1 VRALVA
7 QLTDTHIVTR
17 GSTYFGVDT
26 ARYLSDAIDELH
38 ALPVLPD
45 CVVVTGDLV
54 NTGKHAE
61 YDRFFGVMQRLRV
74 PYFVVPG
81 NHDDGV
87 ALRAALPSRSFG
99 ASREPRLRY
108 AIEEFA
114 IRIVGLDVN
123 KPGSSPGAALDDES
137 LSWLERILEGKRKP
151 TILCVH
157 QPPFRS
163 GLHYLDIFGFR
174 GARGLRRLLDRHPEV
189 GRVLCGHIHCVQ
201 KRAWRYA
208 LACSAPSTAPQI
220 VPLIFMDR
228 RLFGMRRERPGF
240 ALHEWSATL
249 GFTTTI
255 VRRDEG
261 GRYRAITA

>member
-1 VRALVA
+1 MRALVA

-163 GLHYLDIFGFR
+163 GLHYLDSSVSAAPAAYDGSWTVIRKSG
-174 GARGLRRLLDRHPEV
+174 
-189 GRVLCGHIHCVQ
+189 
-201 KRAWRYA
+201 
-208 LACSAPSTAPQI
+208 ACSAVTSIAFKSARGAMPSRAAHRAP
-220 VPLIFMDR
+220 PR
-228 RLFGMRRERPGF
+228 KSCR
-240 ALHEWSATL
+240 
-249 GFTTTI
+249 
-255 VRRDEG
+255 
-261 GRYRAITA
+261 